1 MTNLIFHTQEIPQLA
16 VAGARYVVVA
26 VCGAWRDGQVTNDA
40 SQIPRLQ
47 RELRIRFMTRFGPP
61 VKRTA
66 VNGVGIV

>member
-1 MTNLIFHTQEIPQLA
+1 MTKLIFHTQEIPQLT

-47 RELRIRFMTRFGPP
+47 RELRIRFMTRFEPSL
-61 VKRTA
+61 KRAA
-66 VNGVGIV
+66 VNGAGIV